1 MSART
6 PMGPFRLGRHFSAD
20 LPTVEAAARGGGPP
34 AAGPTTVRGLMIAGT
49 HSGVGKTSLALGLMG
64 ALQGQGASV
73 APFKVGPD
81 YIDPMYHSRVVG
93 RPSRNLDTWLM
104 PVDEVRAVF
113 ARGLQAAAPAPGQT
127 AGSPPPGTQTAVSL
141 GGVGGAPGVV
151 GLVEGVM
158 GLFDGRAGAGD
169 DCSSAQIAKLLGIP
183 VVLVVDSSSMARSAA
198 AIVHGFASFDPA
210 VRVVGVILNKV
221 ASPSHARMLRESV
234 EPVLPVLGLVP
245 RRPEL
250 GLESRHLGLVP
261 TVEREAVDVV
271 LGEIVKHVEEH
282 VDLDALL
289 ALAGHLD
296 LPVFESPPLGGS
308 SRRRIG
314 VARDRAF
321 SFYYQDNLETL
332 EDEGA
337 TLEYFSPADGEA
349 CSDCDALYLGGG
361 FPEVYAAELADNE
374 PLRRLV
380 KEMADEGRPIY
391 AECGGYL
398 YLGEEITYQGER
410 HQMAGVLPLST
421 TLEKTRLRMGYAS
434 GRAQSPH
441 PLSGSEF
448 KGHLFHY
455 SRTTGPHRPAYCITK
470 RDEEF
475 QEGWAGRE
483 LVASYLH
490 LHFRGSRAVARWLAG
505 TSESGRK
512 RN

>member
-1 MSART
+1 MSARN
-6 PMGPFRLGRHFSAD
+6 PMGPSCLGRHFSAD
-20 LPTVEAAARGGGPP
+20 LPIGDSAARGAGPP
-34 AAGPTTVRGLMIAGT
+34 AAGPTNARGLMIAGT

-104 PVDEVRAVF
+104 PAEEVRAVF
-113 ARGLQAAAPAPGQT
+113 ARGLRAAAAPGGPAMAPG
-127 AGSPPPGTQTAVSL
+127 G
-141 GGVGGAPGVV
+141 GVV

-169 DCSSAQIAKLLGIP
+169 ECSSAQIAKLLGIP

-210 VRVVGVILNKV
+210 LNVVGVILNKV
-221 ASPSHARMLRESV
+221 ASASHARMLRESV

-261 TVEREAVDVV
+261 TVEREAVDAV

-289 ALAGHLD
+289 ALAGRLE
-296 LPVFESPPLGGS
+296 LPAPEPPTLEGP

-321 SFYYQDNLETL
+321 SFYYQDNLEAL

-349 CSDCDALYLGGG
+349 CSGCDALYLGGG
-361 FPEVYAAELADNE
+361 FPEVYAAQLAANQ
-374 PLRRLV
+374 PLRHQV

-441 PLSGSEF
+441 PLSGAEF

-455 SRTTGPHRPAYCITK
+455 SRTTGRHRPAYCITK

-475 QEGWAGRE
+475 QEGWADRE

-512 RN
+512 PN

>member
-1 MSART
+1 
-6 PMGPFRLGRHFSAD
+6 MGPSCLGRNFSAD
-20 LPTVEAAARGGGPP
+20 LPMAEAAAQGGGPP
-34 AAGPTTVRGLMIAGT
+34 AAGPTKVRGLMIAGT

-113 ARGLQAAAPAPGQT
+113 ARGLRAAG
-127 AGSPPPGTQTAVSL
+127 AGS
-141 GGVGGAPGVV
+141 VV

-210 VRVVGVILNKV
+210 LNVVGVILNKV
-221 ASPSHARMLRESV
+221 ASASHARMLRESV

-261 TVEREAVDVV
+261 TVEREAVDAV

-289 ALAGHLD
+289 ALAGRLE
-296 LPVFESPPLGGS
+296 LTALESSRLERS

-321 SFYYQDNLETL
+321 SFYYQDNLEAL

-337 TLEYFSPADGEA
+337 TLEYFSPADGET

-361 FPEVYAAELADNE
+361 FPEVYAAELAANQR
-374 PLRRLV
+374 LRRRV

-441 PLSGSEF
+441 PLSGLEF

-455 SRTTGPHRPAYCITK
+455 SRTTGRHRPAYRITK